1 MTFCPY
7 RKYNLIQYTIKNK
20 SLIPNDWNQALMR
33 MKLC

>member
-7 RKYNLIQYTIKNK
+7 RKYNLIQYTIKKNK

-33 MKLC
+33 MK